1 MEINKDSKL
10 YGLLGKNIEYS
21 FSRNY
26 FSKKFEKLGFTNHKY
41 VNFDLQQI
49 TMLKDVL
56 EQHKTVLSGIN
67 VTIPY
72 KQEVMAFL
80 NSIDEDAKN
89 IGAVNT
95 LKFLKDGS
103 IKGFNTDFY
112 GFKNSIQPLMKSHHN
127 KALIL
132 GSGGASKA
140 IAYAFKKMD
149 ITCKL
154 VSRTKK
160 SDEVLTYAELTKEIM
175 QEHTIIVDSTPLGT
189 FPQIASCPDIPYE
202 YLSEKHLLYDL
213 TYNPEVTRFLSLG
226 LEKGATIK
234 NGLQM
239 LELQAEKSW
248 EIWEDL

>member
-1 MEINKDSKL
+1 MDANKNNKL

-26 FSKKFEKLGFTNHKY
+26 FSNKFKTLGYTDHEY

-49 TMLKDVL
+49 SELSEVL
-56 EQHKTVLSGIN
+56 ATKKEVLSGIN

-72 KQEVMAFL
+72 KQEVMPFL
-80 NSIDEDAKN
+80 DTIDEDAKN

-95 LKFLKDGS
+95 LKFLEDGS
-103 IKGFNTDFY
+103 IKGFNTDYY
-112 GFKNSIQPLMKSHHN
+112 GFKNSIQPLMKSHHK

-140 IAYAFKKMD
+140 IAYAFEKMGVAY
-149 ITCKL
+149 KF

-160 SDEVLTYAELTKEIM
+160 NDEVLTYAELNE
-175 QEHTIIVDSTPLGT
+175 TIIKEYTIIIDSTPLGT
-189 FPQIASCPDIPYE
+189 FPDIETCPDIPYKH
-202 YLSEKHLLYDL
+202 LSENHLLYDL
-213 TYNPEVTRFLSLG
+213 TYNPEVTMFLRLG
-226 LEKGATIK
+226 KEKGATIK

-248 EIWEDL
+248 EIWGS